1 MSDWIPSLGQKRGPI
16 YLSIVKK
23 LEADITSGIVTPGT
37 RLLPL
42 REMADRLKVSVG
54 TISKAYTRAESNGLI
69 SVEVGRGTF
78 VNERNQTIS
87 NLRQTSPISKNLA
100 LNVPPATGEKKLISE
115 TLKAIADDQ
124 SMGDLLSYLPHQGS
138 RKHRDSICQWLSSQ
152 NMASDVGHIMITPG
166 AQHAIDIAMRTV
178 AKPGSTILTE
188 SMTYSGMMALAVQSS
203 YRLNGIQMDDKGI
216 IPEALDKAFAE
227 TDARVLYCTP
237 TIQTPTGVVM
247 PEDRRREIATII
259 KRHDA
264 FIIEDDAYAFL
275 PEHALRPIS
284 AEIPERSFYIISF
297 AKCLAPG
304 LRIGAMVI
312 PPRFR
317 DACANAMRVTGWMA
331 PPIMAEIVCRLIDNK
346 ELAEQ
351 VRRKRL
357 QANERDTIARRV
369 LEGWLPPKNK
379 YPGFHVWLPLPTSRS
394 PAALVSQA
402 SLAGITL
409 SSPDTLNPLDP
420 AHSGIRLCL
429 GSIEQL
435 VRLESTLVEV
445 KSILEGSDSISV
457 V

>member
-1 MSDWIPSLGQKRGPI
+1 
-16 YLSIVKK
+16 
-23 LEADITSGIVTPGT
+23 
-37 RLLPL
+37 
-42 REMADRLKVSVG
+42 
-54 TISKAYTRAESNGLI
+54 
-69 SVEVGRGTF
+69 
-78 VNERNQTIS
+78 
-87 NLRQTSPISKNLA
+87 
-100 LNVPPATGEKKLISE
+100 
-115 TLKAIADDQ
+115 
-124 SMGDLLSYLPHQGS
+124 
-138 RKHRDSICQWLSSQ
+138 
-152 NMASDVGHIMITPG
+152 
-166 AQHAIDIAMRTV
+166 
-178 AKPGSTILTE
+178 
-188 SMTYSGMMALAVQSS
+188 MALAVQSS

-216 IPEALDKAFAE
+216 IPEALYKAFAE

-284 AEIPERSFYIISF
+284 AEIPERGFYIISF

-357 QANERDTIARRV
+357 QADERDTIARRV
-369 LEGWLPPKNK
+369 LERWLPPKTK

-394 PAALVSQA
+394 PSALVSQA

-435 VRLESTLVEV
+435 GRLESTLVEV
-445 KSILEGSDSISV
+445 KFILEGSDTISV